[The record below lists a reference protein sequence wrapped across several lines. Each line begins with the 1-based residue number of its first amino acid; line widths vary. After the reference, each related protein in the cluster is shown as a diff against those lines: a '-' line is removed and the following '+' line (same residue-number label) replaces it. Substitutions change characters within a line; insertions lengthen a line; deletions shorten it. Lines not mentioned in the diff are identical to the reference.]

1 MARIKKVT
9 RSDCLAQITDQIILF
24 RTLHLG
30 KSPDYVYMTS
40 ALFKMVVG
48 SNKADRERSKFGIV
62 DIKVYDG
69 EELEFFLVDR
79 VCKVQGGC

>member
-24 RTLHLG
+24 RTLHYG

-40 ALFKMVVG
+40 ALLKMVAG
-48 SNKADRERSKFGIV
+48 SSKADKERLKFGIV
-62 DIKVYDG
+62 NIRVYDG
-69 EELEFFLVDR
+69 DELEFYLVDR
-79 VCKVQGGC
+79 VCKVQGG